1 MTFEIVT
8 FTDARKHLAD
18 VMDRVH
24 DGRSPVIVTR
34 QNAEPTVMISLAE
47 FNRMTETMHL
57 LENKTNAARIAAS
70 IASLDAGK
78 GIPFTIEEE

>member
-1 MTFEIVT
+1 MTVEIVS

-18 VMDRVH
+18 VMNRVH
-24 DGRSPVIVTR
+24 DSQSPVIVTR

-78 GIPFTIEEE
+78 GISFSLDEK

>member
-8 FTDARKHLAD
+8 FTDARKRLAD

-24 DGRSPVIVTR
+24 DGQAPVIVTR

-78 GIPFTIEEE
+78 GVAFSFDEE